1 MILLKILL
9 TLIGVPIALGLAF
22 ILIYVGMMAAI
33 FMFLCVDDFIMN
45 RLLGGGEE

>member
-1 MILLKILL
+1 MILLKVLL
-9 TLIGVPIALGLAF
+9 ALIGIPIALGLAL

-45 RLLGGGEE
+45 RLSRGGEE